1 MAEADDR
8 IKGSTNRKSDILNT
22 RGLAFFE
29 ELRELRREIAREK
42 GIPPYLVFS
51 DKTLVDMCV
60 RLPMNRE
67 EMMAVNG
74 MGAFKYEQYGER
86 FLSCIMEYTGG
97 IREKFYFGE

>member
-1 MAEADDR
+1 M
-8 IKGSTNRKSDILNT
+8 
-22 RGLAFFE
+22 
-29 ELRELRREIAREK
+29 RELRREIAREK

-67 EMMAVNG
+67 EMMDVNG
-74 MGAFKYEQYGER
+74 MGAFKYEKYGER
-86 FLSCIMEYTGG
+86 FLACIMEYTGG